1 MIFQF
6 TNDSFLALI
15 AQRCDSMI
23 AKSQQNIIDG
33 GLDEEENQFSPKDKF
48 ATEFLMFDE
57 RNYPIKMSNVLDRLF
72 ESIQDE
78 LVYWKLTNQSYR
90 DSDPVFWTQDKE
102 YKNQNI
108 LFRELNRQV

>member
-1 MIFQF
+1 
-6 TNDSFLALI
+6 
-15 AQRCDSMI
+15 
-23 AKSQQNIIDG
+23 
-33 GLDEEENQFSPKDKF
+33 
-48 ATEFLMFDE
+48 MFDE
-57 RNYPIKMSNVLDRLF
+57 RNYPIKMSNVLPDRLF

-108 LFRELNRQV
+108 LFRGVSDNRQV